1 MINRNI
7 LSALFAIFLFYG
19 FAQVASAN
27 GLPKSDSSGMYR
39 IDNGNI
45 KMLLN
50 CSGKASITWMSL
62 NGRQVIDAPDGIYT
76 SVTVGGKTY
85 TSLQLLGKPI
95 VTNSAKNVSIH
106 NIKYGD
112 KNLTV
117 SESWTF
123 AINRGNIVWR
133 IARSFSKHIPLNASA
148 SPVINFDNINT
159 WDGAFTGYGGLAWFY
174 LFTEKPTSYGV
185 HSRSSSFWSSKSKN
199 GLDITVASAGNQVGM
214 VYKRTKDD
222 RLSYTVS
229 VSNKPLIPLQD
240 SDTHRRLFIRGDGN
254 VWEPVGATKG
264 IQNSQITFTYVNT
277 KERYDRGKMPGLNGE
292 QVSAVLNTI
301 ARIGVI
307 DSLHYG
313 GNSWATPYGPICL
326 HEQYIGLLG
335 LGINDPR
342 YLKGYK
348 ACLDFYR
355 DHAFKPDGRV
365 YPRWAYNNEDSAPGQ
380 FNQYGFYEA
389 QWGALLDS
397 NPDFVSNVSDLFDLT
412 GDKTWVKGQQLAC
425 EKALDWF
432 LRRDSNHNG
441 LVEMLNG
448 NQDEKKSSDWIDIV
462 WASYENAFVN
472 AKLYYALTKWATIE
486 HVLGNQPKAQYY
498 AGFAAKLKA
507 SFNKPTTQGGFWDE
521 EKQCY
526 IHWRDNRNEIHG
538 TNMVTPVNFMAIAYG
553 ICDQPERQKAILD
566 AIETPMQKEKMFFW
580 PITMT
585 SYAPGELRKD
595 QLPFPNYENGDLF
608 LSWGSIGVAAYAKY
622 QPAIALK
629 YVKNVLD
636 RYGKDGLAFQ
646 RYSRKDQSGQ
656 GDDIL
661 AGNSLSIVGLYQSI
675 YGINPLYNRLL
686 LNPHL
691 TPELN
696 GTDLNYHYH
705 NQSLKISLDTGKYTI
720 SDGKFKLSAKTAF
733 GYSAAGNQLNYFDGD
748 KDTPSLQVTH
758 TGKLNIAV
766 SSWNDEIKEWVAETK
781 DSRATSYRLSHL
793 YPSVAYKITV
803 NGKNIGIKKSDI
815 KGNLILT
822 RSQFGISEVISV
834 SRLR

>member
-1 MINRNI
+1 MTNRNI
-7 LSALFAIFLFYG
+7 LSAVFAIVLMCCSALFAQARDLALRDTAGTYTI
-19 FAQVASAN
+19 AN
-27 GLPKSDSSGMYR
+27 SK
-39 IDNGNI
+39 I
-45 KMLLN
+45 KMVLD
-50 CSGKASITWMSL
+50 CSGKASITSMSL
-62 NGRQVIDAPDGIYT
+62 NGRQVVNAVDGMYT

-85 TSLQLLGKPI
+85 TSLQLIGKPK
-95 VTNSAKNVSIH
+95 VTASAAGVGVQDIR
-106 NIKYGD
+106 YGD
-112 KNLTV
+112 KQLTI
-117 SESWTF
+117 SETWTF
-123 AINRGNIVWR
+123 TINRGNIVWR
-133 IARSFSKHIPLNASA
+133 IARGFSKDMPMNASA

-185 HSRSSSFWSSKSKN
+185 HSRQSSFWSSKSKN
-199 GLDITVASAGNQVGM
+199 GLDVTVASPGNQVGM

-222 RLSYTVS
+222 RLSYTIS
-229 VSNKPLIPLQD
+229 VSNKPFVPLQD
-240 SDTHRRLFIRGDGN
+240 SDTHRRLFIRSDAR
-254 VWEPVGATKG
+254 VWEPVTSNKG
-264 IQNSQITFTYVNT
+264 IQSSVVTFTYVNV
-277 KERYDRGKMPGLNGE
+277 KERYDRGNMPGLNDE

-326 HEQYIGLLG
+326 HEQYIGELG

-389 QWGALLDS
+389 QWGQLLDS

-412 GDKTWVKGQQLAC
+412 GDKTWVKGQQAAC

-432 LRRDSNHNG
+432 LKRDSNHNG
-441 LVEMLNG
+441 LVEMLNS
-448 NQDEKKSSDWIDIV
+448 NQDEHKSSDWIDIV

-472 AKLYYALTKWATIE
+472 AKLYHALVKWATIE
-486 HVLGNQPKAQYY
+486 HVLGNQLKAQYY
-498 AGFAAKLKA
+498 AAFAAKLKT
-507 SFNKPTTQGGFWDE
+507 SFNKPVSEGGFWDD
-521 EKQCY
+521 EKHCY

-553 ICDQPERQKAILD
+553 ICDQPERQKTILD
-566 AIETPMQKEKMFFW
+566 IIETQMQQEKMFFW

-608 LSWGSIGVAAYAKY
+608 LSWGAQGVAAYAKY

-629 YVKNVLD
+629 YVRNVLD

-661 AGNSLSIVGLYQSI
+661 AGNSLSIVGLYQAI

-686 LNPHL
+686 LDPHL

-696 GTDLNYHYH
+696 GTMLKYHYH

-720 SDGKFKLSAKTAF
+720 SDGKYQLSAKSTF
-733 GYSAAGNQLNYFDGD
+733 GYAAAGNQLYYFDGD
-748 KDTPSLQVTH
+748 KDVPALQITH
-758 TGKLNIAV
+758 SGKLNITV
-766 SSWNDEIKEWVAETK
+766 NSWSDENKEWVAESK
-781 DSRATSYRLSHL
+781 DAKAISYKFYNL
-793 YPSVAYKITV
+793 YPSVAYKISV
-803 NGKNIGIKKSDI
+803 NGKKIAMLKSDS
-815 KGNLILT
+815 KGNLLLT
-822 RSQFGISEVISV
+822 RNKPSTFEMLTI
-834 SRLR
+834 LRAR